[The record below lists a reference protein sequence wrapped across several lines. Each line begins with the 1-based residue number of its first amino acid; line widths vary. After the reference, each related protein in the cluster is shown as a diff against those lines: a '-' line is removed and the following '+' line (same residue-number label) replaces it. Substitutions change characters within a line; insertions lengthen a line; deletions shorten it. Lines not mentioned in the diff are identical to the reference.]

1 MRIDRAK
8 ALKAFD
14 DYVKKYDI
22 KDEKIRLKIEHTYRV
37 CELCEKIALSLKLNK
52 SEIDIAWLTGLLHD
66 IGRFEQVKTYGT
78 FNDAISVNH
87 AKLGADILFNK
98 GSEILFKDGNIRDFI
113 YDKSEDDLIKIV
125 IESHNKHRIPENISE
140 RYKTFCNILRDAD
153 KVDIFK
159 VNVIVPTEEIY
170 NVTKEEIY
178 TTKVTEEVLENF
190 KRRDTILRSLKKTAV
205 DNVVGHISLLFGL
218 VYDESIKLVEEQ
230 GYLKKILEFKSE
242 NERTNKQFDEMRE
255 VVREYIEEIE
265 Y

>member
-1 MRIDRAK
+1 MVIDRDN
-8 ALKAFD
+8 ALRAFS
-14 DYVKKYDI
+14 DYVEKYDMNN
-22 KDEKIRLKIEHTYRV
+22 EKIKLKIEHTYRV
-37 CELCEKIALSLKLNK
+37 CELCEKIALSLKLN
-52 SEIDIAWLTGLLHD
+52 EEEVNIAWLTGLLHD
-66 IGRFEQVKTYGT
+66 IGRFDQVKRYGT
-78 FNDAISVNH
+78 FNDSKSIDH
-87 AKLGADILFNK
+87 AELS
-98 GSEILFKDGNIRDFI
+98 SEILFKDGNIRDFI

-178 TTKVTEEVLENF
+178 TTEVTEEVLENF

-242 NERTNKQFDEMRE
+242 NERTNKQFDDMRE